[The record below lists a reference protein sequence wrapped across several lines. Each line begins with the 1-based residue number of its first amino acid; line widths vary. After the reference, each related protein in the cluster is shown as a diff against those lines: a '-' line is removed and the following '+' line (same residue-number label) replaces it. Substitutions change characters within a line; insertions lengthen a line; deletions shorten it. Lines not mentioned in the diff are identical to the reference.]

1 MFLDIKSLVN
11 PPILIESINE
21 VNRFDE
27 VNRFGCPTP
36 ELGHSEVSNSN
47 GDYMAEDIKTKVIQ
61 AKKASIELS
70 SVSTEIKN
78 QALEAMAQSL
88 DKERKAILDANS
100 KDLEYAV
107 ELKKKG
113 KLTQALVDRLKV
125 DDSKIDGMIAG
136 IRDVIK
142 LKDPVGD
149 TLSTL
154 ELDKDL
160 VLYQVSCPIGLIGVI
175 FESRPDVVPQVMS
188 LCLKSGNA
196 TIFKGGSE
204 AKESNRTIFQV
215 LVKAI
220 ESVEG
225 MPVGAF
231 QLMETREEIMD
242 LLSLDAYVDLL
253 IPRGSN
259 EFVKFIQENTKIP
272 VLGHTSG
279 ICHIYV
285 DEYAD
290 LDIAWK
296 VCFDAKVQYP
306 AVCNAIETLLVN
318 RKIAEAFLPK
328 MAEMYLEA
336 GVELRCD
343 QGTYS
348 LLEKRGLSP
357 LSKATEEDWSLEYN
371 DLILS
376 IKLVDD
382 IKEAIDHIN
391 TFGSHH
397 TDGIITKDAS
407 RRKMFMGLVDSS
419 SVMINAST
427 RFADGYRYGK
437 GAEVGIST
445 NKIHTRGPVG
455 MEGLLIYKYVLL
467 GNGQVVANYAGE
479 NAKPY
484 THRKLD
490 LKFKDIN

>member
-1 MFLDIKSLVN
+1 MAND
-11 PPILIESINE
+11 IES
-21 VNRFDE
+21 
-27 VNRFGCPTP
+27 
-36 ELGHSEVSNSN
+36 
-47 GDYMAEDIKTKVIQ
+47 KVIK
-61 AKKASIELS
+61 AKKSSIELS
-70 SVSTEIKN
+70 SVSEEVKN
-78 QALEAMAQSL
+78 RALEAMAEAL
-88 DKERKAILDANS
+88 DKERKIILEANS
-100 KDLEYAV
+100 KDLEYAAG
-107 ELKKKG
+107 LKKTG

-125 DDSKIDGMIAG
+125 TDSKVDGMIAG

-142 LKDPVGD
+142 LKDPVGE

-154 ELDKDL
+154 ELDRDL

-204 AKESNRTIFQV
+204 ARESNRTIFYV
-215 LVKAI
+215 LVRAI
-220 ESVEG
+220 ESTEG
-225 MPVGAF
+225 MPKGAF
-231 QLMETREEIMD
+231 QLMETREEIMS

-259 EFVKFIQENTKIP
+259 EFVKFIQDNTKIP

-285 DEYAD
+285 DEFAD
-290 LDIAWK
+290 LATAWK

-328 MAEMYLEA
+328 MAEMYIKA

-343 QGTYS
+343 EDSYS
-348 LLEKRGLSP
+348 LLSEKGVSP
-357 LSKATEEDWSLEYN
+357 LLSAAEEDWSLEYN

-376 IKLVDD
+376 IKLVDA

-397 TDGIITKDAS
+397 TDGIITENAS
-407 RRKMFMGLVDSS
+407 RRKEFIGLVDSS
-419 SVMINAST
+419 SVMLNAST

-445 NKIHTRGPVG
+445 NKIHSRGPVG
-455 MEGLLIYKYVLL
+455 MEGLLIYKYILM
-467 GNGQVVANYAGE
+467 GKGQVVADYAGE

-490 LKFKDIN
+490 LKFEDLN

>member
-1 MFLDIKSLVN
+1 MAKDI
-11 PPILIESINE
+11 E
-21 VNRFDE
+21 
-27 VNRFGCPTP
+27 
-36 ELGHSEVSNSN
+36 
-47 GDYMAEDIKTKVIQ
+47 TKVIK

-70 SVSTEIKN
+70 DVSEEVKN
-78 QALEAMAQSL
+78 RALEAMAEAL
-88 DKERKAILDANS
+88 DRERKSILEANL
-100 KDLEYAV
+100 KDLEYAAG
-107 ELKKKG
+107 LKTAG

-125 DDSKIDGMIAG
+125 TDSKVDGMIAG
-136 IRDVIK
+136 IRDVIR

-154 ELDKDL
+154 ELDNDL

-204 AKESNRTIFQV
+204 ARESNRTIFEI

-220 ESVEG
+220 ESTEG
-225 MPVGAF
+225 MPKGAF
-231 QLMETREEIMD
+231 QLMETREEIMS

-259 EFVKFIQENTKIP
+259 EFVKFIQDNTKIP

-285 DEYAD
+285 DEFAD
-290 LDIAWK
+290 LDTAWK

-306 AVCNAIETLLVN
+306 AVCNAIETLLIN
-318 RKIAEAFLPK
+318 RGIAEAFLLK
-328 MAEMYLEA
+328 MAEMYIEA
-336 GVELRCD
+336 GVQLRCD
-343 QGTYS
+343 EDSYS
-348 LLEKRGLSP
+348 LLAEKGLSP
-357 LSKATEEDWSLEYN
+357 LSRATEEDWSLEYN

-376 IKLVDD
+376 IKLVDT
-382 IKEAIDHIN
+382 IKEAIGHIN

-397 TDGIITKDAS
+397 TDGIITENAS
-407 RRKMFMGLVDSS
+407 RRKEFIGLVDSS
-419 SVMINAST
+419 SVMVNAST

-445 NKIHTRGPVG
+445 NKIHSRGPVG
-455 MEGLLIYKYVLL
+455 MEGLLIYKYILM
-467 GNGQVVANYAGE
+467 GKGQVVADYAGE

-490 LKFKDIN
+490 LKFKDVN

>member
-1 MFLDIKSLVN
+1 MSNDI
-11 PPILIESINE
+11 E
-21 VNRFDE
+21 
-27 VNRFGCPTP
+27 
-36 ELGHSEVSNSN
+36 
-47 GDYMAEDIKTKVIQ
+47 TKVIK

-70 SVSTEIKN
+70 SVSEEVKN
-78 QALEAMAQSL
+78 RALEAMAEAL
-88 DKERKAILDANS
+88 DKERKIILEANL
-100 KDLEYAV
+100 KDLEYAAG
-107 ELKKKG
+107 LKKAG

-125 DDSKIDGMIAG
+125 TDSKVDGMIAG

-142 LKDPVGD
+142 LKDPVGE

-160 VLYQVSCPIGLIGVI
+160 VLYQISCPIGLIGVI

-204 AKESNRTIFQV
+204 ARESNRTIFDI
-215 LVKAI
+215 LVRAI
-220 ESVEG
+220 ESTEG
-225 MPVGAF
+225 MPKGAF
-231 QLMETREEIMD
+231 QLMETREEIMS
-242 LLSLDAYVDLL
+242 LLNLDAYVDLL

-259 EFVKFIQENTKIP
+259 EFVKFIQDNTKIP

-285 DEYAD
+285 DEFAD
-290 LDIAWK
+290 LDTAWK

-328 MAEMYLEA
+328 MAEMYIKA

-343 QGTYS
+343 EDSYS
-348 LLEKRGLSP
+348 LLAGKGLSP

-376 IKLVDD
+376 IKFVDT
-382 IKEAIDHIN
+382 IKEAINHIN

-397 TDGIITKDAS
+397 TDGIITENAS
-407 RRKMFMGLVDSS
+407 RRKEFIGLVDSS
-419 SVMINAST
+419 SVMVNASP

-445 NKIHTRGPVG
+445 NKLHSRGPVG
-455 MEGLLIYKYVLL
+455 MEGLLIYKYILM
-467 GNGQVVANYAGE
+467 GKGKIVADYTGE

-490 LKFKDIN
+490 LKFEDVN

>member
-1 MFLDIKSLVN
+1 MK
-11 PPILIESINE
+11 
-21 VNRFDE
+21 
-27 VNRFGCPTP
+27 
-36 ELGHSEVSNSN
+36 N
-47 GDYMAEDIKTKVIQ
+47 GEYMAKDIETKVIK

-70 SVSTEIKN
+70 SVSEEVKN
-78 QALEAMAQSL
+78 RALEAMAKAL
-88 DKERKAILDANS
+88 DKERKSILEANS
-100 KDLEYAV
+100 KDLEYAAG
-107 ELKKKG
+107 LKNAG

-125 DDSKIDGMIAG
+125 TNSKVDGMIAG

-142 LKDPVGD
+142 LKDPVGE

-154 ELDKDL
+154 ELDENL
-160 VLYQVSCPIGLIGVI
+160 ILYQISCPIGLIGVI

-204 AKESNRTIFQV
+204 ARESNRTIFDI
-215 LVKAI
+215 LVRAI

-225 MPVGAF
+225 MPKGAF
-231 QLMETREEIMD
+231 QLMETREEIMS

-259 EFVKFIQENTKIP
+259 EFVKFIQDNTKIP

-285 DEYAD
+285 DEFAD
-290 LDIAWK
+290 LDTAWK

-318 RKIAEAFLPK
+318 RNISESFLPK
-328 MAEMYLEA
+328 MAEMYLKA

-343 QGTYS
+343 KDSYS
-348 LLEKRGLSP
+348 LLAGKGLSP

-376 IKLVDD
+376 IKFVDT

-397 TDGIITKDAS
+397 TDGIITENVS
-407 RRKMFMGLVDSS
+407 RRKEFIGLVDSS
-419 SVMINAST
+419 SVMVNAST

-445 NKIHTRGPVG
+445 NKIHSRGPVG
-455 MEGLLIYKYVLL
+455 MEGLLIYKYILM
-467 GNGQVVANYAGE
+467 GKGQIVADYAGD

-490 LKFKDIN
+490 LKFEDVN

>member
-1 MFLDIKSLVN
+1 LRLKVKD
-11 PPILIESINE
+11 
-21 VNRFDE
+21 
-27 VNRFGCPTP
+27 
-36 ELGHSEVSNSN
+36 
-47 GDYMAEDIKTKVIQ
+47 GDYMAKDIRSKVVT
-61 AKKASIELS
+61 AKKASIELA
-70 SVSTEIKN
+70 SVSEEVKN
-78 QALEAMAQSL
+78 RALEAMAGAL
-88 DKERKAILDANS
+88 DKERLVILDANS

-107 ELKKKG
+107 ELKNKG

-125 DDSKIDGMIAG
+125 SDSKIDGMIAG

-149 TLSTL
+149 TISTL
-154 ELDKDL
+154 ELDKGL
-160 VLYQVSCPIGLIGVI
+160 VLYQVRCPIGLIGAI

-204 AKESNRTIFQV
+204 ARESNRTIFEI

-220 ESVEG
+220 ESIEG
-225 MPVGAF
+225 MPEGAF
-231 QLMETREEIMD
+231 QLMETREEVMD
-242 LLSLDAYVDLL
+242 LLSLDAYIDLL

-259 EFVKFIQENTKIP
+259 EFVKFIQDNTKIP

-290 LDIAWK
+290 LDTAWK

-306 AVCNAIETLLVN
+306 AVCNAIETLIVN
-318 RKIAEAFLPK
+318 RRIADAFLPK
-328 MAEMYLEA
+328 MAEMYIGA

-343 QGTYS
+343 DDSYA
-348 LLEKRGLSP
+348 LLANRGLSP
-357 LSKATEEDWSLEYN
+357 LEKATEEDWSLEYN

-376 IKLVDD
+376 VKLVDD

-397 TDGIITKDAS
+397 TDGIITENAS
-407 RRKMFMGLVDSS
+407 RRKEFIGLVDSS
-419 SVMINAST
+419 SVMVNAST

-445 NKIHTRGPVG
+445 NKIHSRGPVG
-455 MEGLLIYKYVLL
+455 MEGLLIYKYILL
-467 GNGQVVANYAGE
+467 GKGHVVADYAGN

-484 THRKLD
+484 THKKLD
-490 LKFKDIN
+490 LKFEDVN

>member
-1 MFLDIKSLVN
+1 MAKDI
-11 PPILIESINE
+11 E
-21 VNRFDE
+21 
-27 VNRFGCPTP
+27 
-36 ELGHSEVSNSN
+36 
-47 GDYMAEDIKTKVIQ
+47 TKVIK

-70 SVSTEIKN
+70 DVSEEVKN
-78 QALEAMAQSL
+78 RALEAMAEAL
-88 DKERKAILDANS
+88 DRERKSILEANV
-100 KDLEYAV
+100 KDLEYAAG
-107 ELKKKG
+107 LKTAG

-125 DDSKIDGMIAG
+125 TDSKVDGMIAG
-136 IRDVIK
+136 IRDVIR

-154 ELDKDL
+154 ELDNDL

-204 AKESNRTIFQV
+204 ARESNRTIFEI

-220 ESVEG
+220 ESTEG
-225 MPVGAF
+225 MPKGAF
-231 QLMETREEIMD
+231 QLMETREEIMS

-259 EFVKFIQENTKIP
+259 EFVKFIQDNTKIP

-285 DEYAD
+285 DEFAD
-290 LDIAWK
+290 LDTAWK

-306 AVCNAIETLLVN
+306 AVCNAIETLLIN
-318 RKIAEAFLPK
+318 RGIAEAFLPK
-328 MAEMYLEA
+328 MAEMYIEA
-336 GVELRCD
+336 GVQLRCD
-343 QGTYS
+343 EDSYS
-348 LLEKRGLSP
+348 LLAEKGLSP

-376 IKLVDD
+376 IKLVDT
-382 IKEAIDHIN
+382 IKEAIGHIN

-397 TDGIITKDAS
+397 TDGIITENAS
-407 RRKMFMGLVDSS
+407 RRKEFIGLVDSS
-419 SVMINAST
+419 SVMVNAST

-445 NKIHTRGPVG
+445 NKIHSRGPVG
-455 MEGLLIYKYVLL
+455 MEGLLIYKYILM
-467 GNGQVVANYAGE
+467 GKGQVVADYAGE

-490 LKFKDIN
+490 LKFKDVN

>member
-1 MFLDIKSLVN
+1 MVKDI
-11 PPILIESINE
+11 E
-21 VNRFDE
+21 
-27 VNRFGCPTP
+27 
-36 ELGHSEVSNSN
+36 
-47 GDYMAEDIKTKVIQ
+47 TKVVK

-70 SVSTEIKN
+70 DVSEEVKN
-78 QALEAMAQSL
+78 RALEAMAKAL
-88 DKERKAILDANS
+88 DRERKAIIEANL
-100 KDLEYAV
+100 KDLEYAA
-107 ELKKKG
+107 ELKKTG

-125 DDSKIDGMIAG
+125 TDSKVDGMIAG
-136 IRDVIK
+136 IRDVIG

-149 TLSTL
+149 TLATL
-154 ELDKDL
+154 ELDNDL
-160 VLYQVSCPIGLIGVI
+160 ILYQVSCPIGLIGVI

-204 AKESNRTIFQV
+204 ARESNRTIFEI

-220 ESVEG
+220 ESTEG
-225 MPVGAF
+225 MPKGAF
-231 QLMETREEIMD
+231 QLMETREEIMS

-259 EFVKFIQENTKIP
+259 EFVKFIQDNTKIP

-285 DEYAD
+285 DEFAD
-290 LDIAWK
+290 LDTAWK

-306 AVCNAIETLLVN
+306 AVCNAIETLLIN

-328 MAEMYLEA
+328 MAEMYIGA

-343 QGTYS
+343 EDSYS
-348 LLEKRGLSP
+348 LLAEKGLSP
-357 LSKATEEDWSLEYN
+357 LSRATEEDWSLEYN

-376 IKLVDD
+376 IKLVDT
-382 IKEAIDHIN
+382 IKAAIDHIN

-397 TDGIITKDAS
+397 TDGIITENIS
-407 RRKMFMGLVDSS
+407 RRKEFIGLIDSS
-419 SVMINAST
+419 SVMVNAST

-445 NKIHTRGPVG
+445 NKIHSRGPVG
-455 MEGLLIYKYVLL
+455 MEGLLIYKYILM
-467 GNGQVVANYAGE
+467 GKGQVVADYAGE

-490 LKFKDIN
+490 LKFEDVD

>member
-1 MFLDIKSLVN
+1 MEKDIQS
-11 PPILIESINE
+11 
-21 VNRFDE
+21 
-27 VNRFGCPTP
+27 
-36 ELGHSEVSNSN
+36 
-47 GDYMAEDIKTKVIQ
+47 KVIK
-61 AKKASIELS
+61 AKKASIELA
-70 SVSTEIKN
+70 SVSEEVKN
-78 QALEAMAQSL
+78 RALEAMAEAL
-88 DKERKAILDANS
+88 NKERESILEANLR
-100 KDLEYAV
+100 DLENAV
-107 ELKKKG
+107 ELKNKG

-125 DDSKIDGMIAG
+125 SNSKIDGMIAG

-142 LKDPVGD
+142 LKDPVGE
-149 TLSTL
+149 TISTL
-154 ELDKDL
+154 ELDEDL
-160 VLYQVSCPIGLIGVI
+160 ILYQVRCPIGLIGVI

-204 AKESNRTIFQV
+204 AKESNRTIFEI
-215 LVKAI
+215 LVRAI
-220 ESVEG
+220 ESTEG
-225 MPVGAF
+225 MPEGAF

-242 LLSLDAYVDLL
+242 LLSLDAFVDLL

-259 EFVKFIQENTKIP
+259 EFVKFIQDNTKIP

-290 LDIAWK
+290 LDTAWK

-318 RKIAEAFLPK
+318 RKIADAFLPE
-328 MAEMYLEA
+328 MAGMYIGAE
-336 GVELRCD
+336 VELRCD
-343 QGTYS
+343 ADSYA
-348 LLEKRGLSP
+348 LLAKEEISP

-376 IKLVDD
+376 IKLVDT

-397 TDGIITKDAS
+397 TDGIITEDAS
-407 RRKMFMGLVDSS
+407 RRKEFIGLVDSA
-419 SVMINAST
+419 SVMVNAST

-445 NKIHTRGPVG
+445 NKIHSRGPVG
-455 MEGLLIYKYVLL
+455 MEGLLIYKYILM
-467 GNGQVVANYAGE
+467 GKGQVVADYVGDK
-479 NAKPY
+479 AKPY

-490 LKFKDIN
+490 LKFEDVN

>member
-1 MFLDIKSLVN
+1 MAKDI
-11 PPILIESINE
+11 E
-21 VNRFDE
+21 
-27 VNRFGCPTP
+27 
-36 ELGHSEVSNSN
+36 
-47 GDYMAEDIKTKVIQ
+47 TKVVK

-70 SVSTEIKN
+70 DVSEEVKN
-78 QALEAMAQSL
+78 RALEAMAEAL
-88 DKERKAILDANS
+88 DREKKAIIEANL
-100 KDLEYAV
+100 KDLQYAAG
-107 ELKKKG
+107 LKKAG

-125 DDSKIDGMIAG
+125 TDSKVEGMIAG
-136 IRDVIK
+136 IRDVIR

-149 TLSTL
+149 TLATL
-154 ELDKDL
+154 ELDNDL
-160 VLYQVSCPIGLIGVI
+160 ILYQVSCPIGLIGVI

-204 AKESNRTIFQV
+204 ARESNRTIFEI

-220 ESVEG
+220 ESTEG
-225 MPVGAF
+225 MPKGAF
-231 QLMETREEIMD
+231 QLMETREEIMS

-259 EFVKFIQENTKIP
+259 EFVKFIQDNTKIP

-285 DEYAD
+285 DEFAD
-290 LDIAWK
+290 LDTAWK

-318 RKIAEAFLPK
+318 RRIAEAFLPK
-328 MAEMYLEA
+328 MAEMYIGA

-343 QGTYS
+343 EDSYS
-348 LLEKRGLSP
+348 LLAEQGLSP
-357 LSKATEEDWSLEYN
+357 LSKATEEDWSFEYN

-376 IKLVDD
+376 IKLVDA

-397 TDGIITKDAS
+397 TDGIITENVS
-407 RRKMFMGLVDSS
+407 RRKEFIGLVDSA
-419 SVMINAST
+419 SVMVNAST

-445 NKIHTRGPVG
+445 NKIHSRGPVG
-455 MEGLLIYKYVLL
+455 MEGLLIYKYILM
-467 GNGQVVANYAGE
+467 GKGQVVADYAGE

-490 LKFKDIN
+490 LKFKDVN

>member
-1 MFLDIKSLVN
+1 
-11 PPILIESINE
+11 
-21 VNRFDE
+21 
-27 VNRFGCPTP
+27 
-36 ELGHSEVSNSN
+36 
-47 GDYMAEDIKTKVIQ
+47 MAEDIKTKVIT
-61 AKKASIELS
+61 AKKAAIELS

-78 QALEAMAQSL
+78 RALEAMAQAL
-88 DKERKAILDANS
+88 DKERKTILNANA
-100 KDLEYAV
+100 KDLENAI

-125 DDSKIDGMIAG
+125 NDSKIDGMIAG

-142 LKDPVGD
+142 LKDLVGD

-160 VLYQVSCPIGLIGVI
+160 ILYQVSCPIGLIGVI

-204 AKESNRTIFQV
+204 ARESNRTIFQI

-220 ESVEG
+220 ESTDG
-225 MPVGAF
+225 MPSGAF

-285 DEYAD
+285 DEYAN

-318 RKIAEAFLPK
+318 RKTLDAFLPK
-328 MAEMYLEA
+328 MAEMYLDA

-343 QGTYS
+343 QETYS
-348 LLEKRGLSP
+348 LLEKKGFSP

-376 IKLVDD
+376 IKVVDN

-397 TDGIITKDAS
+397 TDGIITENAL
-407 RRKMFMGLVDSS
+407 RRKEFTGLVDSS
-419 SVMINAST
+419 SVMVNAST

-445 NKIHTRGPVG
+445 NKIHSRGPVG
-455 MEGLLIYKYVLL
+455 MEGLLIYKYILL
-467 GNGQVVANYAGE
+467 GKGQVVADYAGE

-484 THRKLD
+484 THKKLD
-490 LKFKDIN
+490 LKFEDVN

>member
-1 MFLDIKSLVN
+1 MAKDI
-11 PPILIESINE
+11 E
-21 VNRFDE
+21 
-27 VNRFGCPTP
+27 
-36 ELGHSEVSNSN
+36 
-47 GDYMAEDIKTKVIQ
+47 TKVIK

-70 SVSTEIKN
+70 SISEEVKN
-78 QALEAMAQSL
+78 KALEAMAEAL
-88 DKERKAILDANS
+88 DTERRIILEANS
-100 KDLEYAV
+100 KDLEYAAG
-107 ELKKKG
+107 LKEAG

-125 DDSKIDGMIAG
+125 TDSKIDGMIAG
-136 IRDVIK
+136 IRDVVK
-142 LKDPVGD
+142 LKDPVGN
-149 TLSTL
+149 TISTL
-154 ELDKDL
+154 ELDRDL
-160 VLYQVSCPIGLIGVI
+160 ILYQVSCPIGLIGVI

-204 AKESNRTIFQV
+204 ARESNRTIFDI
-215 LVKAI
+215 LVRAI
-220 ESVEG
+220 ESTEG
-225 MPVGAF
+225 MPKGAF
-231 QLMETREEIMD
+231 QLMETREEIMS
-242 LLSLDAYVDLL
+242 LLSLNAYVDLL

-259 EFVKFIQENTKIP
+259 EFVKFIQDNTKIP

-285 DEYAD
+285 DEFAD
-290 LDIAWK
+290 LDTARK

-318 RKIAEAFLPK
+318 RKIADAFLPG
-328 MAEMYLEA
+328 MAEMYLGA

-343 QGTYS
+343 EDSYS
-348 LLEKRGLSP
+348 LLAEKGLSP
-357 LSKATEEDWSLEYN
+357 LARATEEDWSLEYN

-376 IKLVDD
+376 IKLVDT

-397 TDGIITKDAS
+397 TDGIITENAS
-407 RRKMFMGLVDSS
+407 RRKEFIGLVDSS
-419 SVMINAST
+419 SVMVNAST

-445 NKIHTRGPVG
+445 NKIHSRGPVG
-455 MEGLLIYKYVLL
+455 MEGLLIYKYILM
-467 GNGQVVANYAGE
+467 GKGQVVADYAGE

-490 LKFKDIN
+490 LKFEDIN

>member
-1 MFLDIKSLVN
+1 MDK
-11 PPILIESINE
+11 
-21 VNRFDE
+21 D
-27 VNRFGCPTP
+27 
-36 ELGHSEVSNSN
+36 
-47 GDYMAEDIKTKVIQ
+47 GDYMAKDIRSKVIE

-70 SVSTEIKN
+70 SVNEEVKN
-78 QALEAMAQSL
+78 RALEAMAEAL
-88 DKERKAILDANS
+88 NKERQAILDANS

-125 DDSKIDGMIAG
+125 SDSKIDGMIAG

-149 TLSTL
+149 TISTL

-160 VLYQVSCPIGLIGVI
+160 ILYQVSCPIGLIGAI
-175 FESRPDVVPQVMS
+175 FESRPDVVPQIMS

-204 AKESNRTIFQV
+204 ARESNRTIFEI

-220 ESVEG
+220 ESTEG
-225 MPVGAF
+225 MPEGAF
-231 QLMETREEIMD
+231 QLMETREEVMD
-242 LLSLDAYVDLL
+242 LLSLDAYIDLL

-259 EFVKFIQENTKIP
+259 EFVKFIQDNTKIP

-290 LDIAWK
+290 LDTAWK

-318 RKIAEAFLPK
+318 RRIADAFLPK
-328 MAEMYLEA
+328 MAEMYIGA
-336 GVELRCD
+336 KVELRCD
-343 QGTYS
+343 EDSYA
-348 LLEKRGLSP
+348 LLTKRGLSP

-376 IKLVDD
+376 IKLVDT
-382 IKEAIDHIN
+382 IKEAIGHIN

-397 TDGIITKDAS
+397 TDGIITENAS
-407 RRKMFMGLVDSS
+407 RRKEFIGLVDSS
-419 SVMINAST
+419 SVMVNAST

-445 NKIHTRGPVG
+445 NKIHSRGPVG
-455 MEGLLIYKYVLL
+455 MEGLLIYKYILM
-467 GNGQVVANYAGE
+467 GKGQVVADYAGDE
-479 NAKPY
+479 AKPY
-484 THRKLD
+484 THRKLN
-490 LKFKDIN
+490 LKFEDVN

>member
-1 MFLDIKSLVN
+1 
-11 PPILIESINE
+11 
-21 VNRFDE
+21 
-27 VNRFGCPTP
+27 
-36 ELGHSEVSNSN
+36 
-47 GDYMAEDIKTKVIQ
+47 MAEDIRTKVIK

-70 SVSTEIKN
+70 SVSTEVKN
-78 QALEAMAQSL
+78 RALEAMASAL

-100 KDLEYAV
+100 KDLEYAA

-125 DDSKIDGMIAG
+125 SDSKVDGMIAG

-142 LKDPVGD
+142 LRDPVGD

-160 VLYQVSCPIGLIGVI
+160 ILYQVSCPIGLIGVI

-204 AKESNRTIFQV
+204 ARESNRAIFNI

-220 ESVEG
+220 ESTDG
-225 MPVGAF
+225 MPAGAF

-259 EFVKFIQENTKIP
+259 EFVKFIQDNTKIP

-290 LDIAWK
+290 LDTAWK

-318 RKIAEAFLPK
+318 RKIADAFLPK
-328 MAEMYLEA
+328 MAEMYLGA

-343 QGTYS
+343 EDSYPCLQKEGF
-348 LLEKRGLSP
+348 LLLQRLLKRTGALSTMT
-357 LSKATEEDWSLEYN
+357 LS
-371 DLILS
+371 
-376 IKLVDD
+376 
-382 IKEAIDHIN
+382 
-391 TFGSHH
+391 F
-397 TDGIITKDAS
+397 
-407 RRKMFMGLVDSS
+407 R
-419 SVMINAST
+419 
-427 RFADGYRYGK
+427 
-437 GAEVGIST
+437 
-445 NKIHTRGPVG
+445 
-455 MEGLLIYKYVLL
+455 
-467 GNGQVVANYAGE
+467 
-479 NAKPY
+479 
-484 THRKLD
+484 
-490 LKFKDIN
+490 

>member
-1 MFLDIKSLVN
+1 MAND
-11 PPILIESINE
+11 IES
-21 VNRFDE
+21 
-27 VNRFGCPTP
+27 
-36 ELGHSEVSNSN
+36 
-47 GDYMAEDIKTKVIQ
+47 KVIK
-61 AKKASIELS
+61 AKKASIELA
-70 SVSTEIKN
+70 SVSSEVKN
-78 QALEAMAQSL
+78 RALEAMAEAL
-88 DKERKAILDANS
+88 DKERKIILEANL
-100 KDLEYAV
+100 KDLEYAAQ
-107 ELKKKG
+107 LKKAG

-125 DDSKIDGMIAG
+125 TDSKVDGMIAG

-142 LKDPVGD
+142 LKDPVGE

-154 ELDKDL
+154 ELDDDL
-160 VLYQVSCPIGLIGVI
+160 ILYQVSCPIGLIGVI

-204 AKESNRTIFQV
+204 ARESNRTIFDI
-215 LVKAI
+215 LVRAI
-220 ESVEG
+220 ESTGG
-225 MPVGAF
+225 MPEGAF
-231 QLMETREEIMD
+231 QLMETREEIMS

-259 EFVKFIQENTKIP
+259 EFVKFIQDNTKIP

-285 DEYAD
+285 DEFAD
-290 LDIAWK
+290 PDTAWK

-318 RKIAEAFLPK
+318 RNIAEVFLPK
-328 MAEMYLEA
+328 MAEMYLKA

-343 QGTYS
+343 EGSYS
-348 LLEKRGLSP
+348 LLSEKGLSP
-357 LSKATEEDWSLEYN
+357 LSRATDEDWSLEYN

-376 IKLVDD
+376 IKLVDT
-382 IKEAIDHIN
+382 IKEAVDHIN

-397 TDGIITKDAS
+397 TDGIITENAS
-407 RRKMFMGLVDSS
+407 RRKEFIGLVDSS
-419 SVMINAST
+419 SVMVNAST

-445 NKIHTRGPVG
+445 NKIHSRGPVG
-455 MEGLLIYKYVLL
+455 MEGLLIYKYILM
-467 GNGQVVANYAGE
+467 GKGQVVADYAGK

-490 LKFKDIN
+490 LKFEDVN